1 MFGSMISEEK
11 EDLNGKIYD
20 IKWNLRDGKS
30 SAGLWPG
37 ELKQFYS
44 FSSDDPLL
52 KKLISPV
59 LVDILD
65 F

>member
-11 EDLNGKIYD
+11 EDLNGKVYD

-30 SAGLWPG
+30 SG
-37 ELKQFYS
+37 ELKQVYS

-52 KKLISPV
+52 KN
-59 LVDILD
+59 
-65 F
+65 